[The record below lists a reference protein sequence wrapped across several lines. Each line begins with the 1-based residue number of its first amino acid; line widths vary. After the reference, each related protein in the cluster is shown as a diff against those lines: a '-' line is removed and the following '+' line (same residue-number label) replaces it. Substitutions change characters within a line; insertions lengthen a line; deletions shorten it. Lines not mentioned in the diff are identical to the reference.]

1 MIRDRWLPGTLE
13 RIVAFYDGCRY
24 GYEGWQ
30 GWRKSTDLRRLAAC
44 FEFCAQLGLVSR
56 ERTVLLDLG
65 CADGRVNVLAS
76 YFARLSLGIEIDAE
90 ILAEA
95 EPRRRELEAFLRSH
109 GLTPP
114 PGDLHLF
121 HGDSLEAETYQRI
134 RSATGVGFED
144 VNLFYTYITLH
155 DRFAE
160 KIAAEASPGALYLVY
175 GFSKVLPR
183 YESLELVVADLA
195 GQGIAA
201 LYRKR

>member
-1 MIRDRWLPGTLE
+1 MGRDRCEPEALD
-13 RIVAFYDGCRY
+13 RIASFYDGCRY

-44 FEFCAQLGLVSR
+44 LESCAEMGAIR
-56 ERTVLLDLG
+56 PAGTVFLDLG

-76 YFARLSLGIEIDAE
+76 YFARLSIGIEIDAE

-95 EPRRRELEAFLRSH
+95 EPRRKELEALLRSQ
-109 GLTPP
+109 GLMPP
-114 PGDLHLF
+114 PGNIRLF
-121 HGDSLEAETYQRI
+121 HGDSLSGETYERIRAETGA
-134 RSATGVGFED
+134 SFETVD
-144 VNLFYTYITLH
+144 FFYTYITLH

-160 KIAAEASPGALYLVY
+160 KIAAEAAPGAFYLVY

-183 YESLELVVADLA
+183 YDKLELEVADLA

-201 LYRKR
+201 LYRKG

>member
-1 MIRDRWLPGTLE
+1 MVRDRWQAGTLE
-13 RIVAFYDGCRY
+13 RIAAFYNGCRY

-44 FEFCAQLGLVSR
+44 FESCTELGLLSR
-56 ERTVLLDLG
+56 DRTVLLDLG

-76 YFARLSLGIEIDAE
+76 YFVRLSLGIEIDAE

-95 EPRRRELEAFLRSH
+95 EPRRKELEALLQSQ

-114 PGDLHLF
+114 PSNLHLF

-134 RSATGVGFED
+134 RSETGVCFED

-183 YESLELVVADLA
+183 YENLELLLPDLA
-195 GQGIAA
+195 CQGIAA